1 MKMVNESTTDLFVPE
16 NALTGPIP
24 TQIGQLG
31 RLDLLRVDNNQL
43 TGECRE
49 THFIA
54 IGKRVYHSQFLV
66 HHALTRATRQTYALF
81 LPQFLLE
88 HLLTRTVTC
97 TTIL

>member
-1 MKMVNESTTDLFVPE
+1 MAEQVNRYGTLLTMFHALVNESTTDLFVPE

-31 RLDLLRVDNNQL
+31 RLGLLRVDNNQL

-54 IGKRVYHSQFLV
+54 IGKRVYH
-66 HHALTRATRQTYALF
+66 
-81 LPQFLLE
+81 
-88 HLLTRTVTC
+88 
-97 TTIL
+97 